1 MRFCVPSY
9 PHVPHFITGD
19 AMLKMVCCLLPILL
33 SGCISIY
40 GPVKTG
46 PDKQSSSQNDDAVG
60 MSASATVVKIGNRKP
75 DELINA
81 VQLYYQQKG
90 MTPAVN
96 DQTTGIVAAVGDD
109 VELASLMLDCSEVK
123 QTQNIQERYRVVTQV
138 WSAGEG
144 SNVSVSVTG
153 TAGLVTPDGNDKVKP
168 VECKSTGTFEKDL
181 LERLRK

>member
-1 MRFCVPSY
+1 MPLF
-9 PHVPHFITGD
+9 
-19 AMLKMVCCLLPILL
+19 L
-33 SGCISIY
+33 SGCINVY

-46 PDKQSSSQNDDAVG
+46 AEAQNTAQSDDATG
-60 MSASATVVKIGNRKP
+60 MSAPSSSMKIGNRKP
-75 DELINA
+75 DELIEM

-90 MTPAVN
+90 MTPLVN
-96 DQTTGIVAAVGDD
+96 DQTTGVIAAVGDD

-144 SNVSVSVTG
+144 ANVSVSVTG
-153 TAGLVTPDGNDKVKP
+153 TAGLVTADGNDKVKP
-168 VECKSTGTFEKDL
+168 VECKSTGSFENDL

>member
-1 MRFCVPSY
+1 
-9 PHVPHFITGD
+9 
-19 AMLKMVCCLLPILL
+19 MLRIAYCLMPFLL
-33 SGCISIY
+33 SGCISVY

-46 PDKQSSSQNDDAVG
+46 GDAQNTSQSDDAAG
-60 MSASATVVKIGNRKP
+60 MAESASVVKIGNRKP
-75 DELINA
+75 DELINS

-90 MTPAVN
+90 IPAVIN
-96 DQTTGIVAAVGDD
+96 DHTIGIVAAVGDD